1 MKIRHLGVE
10 KRVTP
15 ISMSFSHETG
25 LWYLLAE
32 HAGRMERFLLS
43 EVQPVSQLA
52 DPSTTA
58 ISFIIPE
65 HISDA

>member
-1 MKIRHLGVE
+1 MNIRHLGVE

-15 ISMSFSHETG
+15 ISLSFSHETG
-25 LWYLLAE
+25 LWYLIAQ

-43 EVQPVSQLA
+43 EVQPISMMT

-65 HISDA
+65 HTSDA